1 VSLQTLGAV
10 RPPTYPARPINGG
23 RLELAPPKPGQ
34 WCYEPKYNGW
44 RALVHAP
51 TGLMFNRYAQPLSIS
66 AEFGSALKCLRKV
79 VLSAGGS
86 TVEWFD
92 CEALDRRHA
101 LGRGTLLVF
110 DFITTPVMATVEPWR
125 KRKQI
130 LAQALPEHDYSQVP
144 LPEALYGVPAHDP
157 AEIDPQELYRQLRQ
171 LNARWGCQFYEGLV
185 AKRITDAYPRQ
196 LSSPHQ
202 EFVGWVKHRWAGSR

>member
-1 VSLQTLGAV
+1 L
-10 RPPTYPARPINGG
+10 R
-23 RLELAPPKPGQ
+23 
-34 WCYEPKYNGW
+34 CYEPKYNGW

-51 TGLMFNRYAQPLSIS
+51 TGLMFNRYAQPLSIA
-66 AEFGSALKCLRKV
+66 AEFGSALKCLRKI

-86 TVEWFD
+86 AVEWFD

-157 AEIDPQELYRQLRQ
+157 AEIDPQELYRQLRH
-171 LNARWGCQFYEGLV
+171 LNARWGYQFYEGLV

>member
-1 VSLQTLGAV
+1 MSPSTLGAV

-34 WCYEPKYNGW
+34 WGYEPKYNGW
-44 RALVHAP
+44 RALVHGP
-51 TGLMFNRYAQPLSIS
+51 TGLMFNRYGQPLSIA
-66 AEFGSALKCLRKV
+66 AEFGSALKCLRRT

-86 TVEWFD
+86 AVEWFD

-101 LGRGTLLVF
+101 LGRGTLLVL
-110 DFITTPVMATVEPWR
+110 DYVTTVEPWR
-125 KRKQI
+125 KRKEI
-130 LAQALPEHDYSQVP
+130 LAQALPEHDYRQVP
-144 LPEALYGVPAHDP
+144 LSEALYGVAAHDP
-157 AEIDPQELYRQLRQ
+157 AEIDAQELYRQLRQ

-196 LSSPHQ
+196 LCSPHQ